1 MLIFR
6 EGTSL
11 LHLFFWGGEWCAIL
25 FFSASDP
32 CIIQPSTYVGGVEST
47 PRQPRLAAKGP
58 EVHVVEDALD
68 SERRMDV
75 HRASFAFD
83 VPWRRTC
90 SYISEHWC
98 FPGSMGR
105 KSKMIFVDLVDYT
118 YIYIDIFI

>member
-1 MLIFR
+1 MHYP
-6 EGTSL
+6 TTVP
-11 LHLFFWGGEWCAIL
+11 WG
-25 FFSASDP
+25 SRVDST
-32 CIIQPSTYVGGVEST
+32 QPQT
-47 PRQPRLAAKGP
+47 AKGP

-105 KSKMIFVDLVDYT
+105 KSKMIFVDLA
-118 YIYIDIFI
+118 

>member
-1 MLIFR
+1 MFYTWTDLCRDF
-6 EGTSL
+6 
-11 LHLFFWGGEWCAIL
+11 
-25 FFSASDP
+25 
-32 CIIQPSTYVGGVEST
+32 STYVGGVEST

-90 SYISEHWC
+90 SYISEHWWK
-98 FPGSMGR
+98 FRDPWDENP
-105 KSKMIFVDLVDYT
+105 K
-118 YIYIDIFI
+118 